1 MARSVRVA
9 VAGAAFCL
17 ALTAFFTPATTIAA
31 TRTVLAEDFTAT
43 W

>member
-1 MARSVRVA
+1 MARSFRVTLA
-9 VAGAAFCL
+9 VAACCL
-17 ALTAFFTPATTIAA
+17 ALVAFFTPATTVAA